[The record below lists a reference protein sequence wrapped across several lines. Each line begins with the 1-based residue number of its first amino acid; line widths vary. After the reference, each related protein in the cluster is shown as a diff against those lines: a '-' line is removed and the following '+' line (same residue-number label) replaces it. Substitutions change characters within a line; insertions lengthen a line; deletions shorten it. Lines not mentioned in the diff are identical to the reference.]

1 MKTVVFHF
9 NVAAPVPY
17 LCRLLRKASHAGQ
30 RTWVLLA
37 PALAH
42 ELDAAL
48 WTFSPDEF
56 IAHGRYEADHEGG
69 LGGGESAGAK
79 GAAGRGQAGLWQRAP
94 VVLSEQLVA
103 QSSSWPLL
111 INLQEPVP
119 PDVERFERLIEI
131 VPADEALKQAAR
143 LRWRHYSQLG
153 WTLQHHDASA

>member
-17 LCRLLRKASHAGQ
+17 LCRLLRKANHAGQ

-37 PALAH
+37 PGLAH

-56 IAHGRYEADHEGG
+56 IAHARYEAEPEKAAAVG
-69 LGGGESAGAK
+69 LVAAK
-79 GAAGRGQAGLWQRAP
+79 DKRLWQRSP

-103 QSSSWPLL
+103 QSSDWPLL
-111 INLQEPVP
+111 INLQAPVP

-131 VPADEALKQAAR
+131 VPQDEALKQAAR

>member
-56 IAHGRYEADHEGG
+56 IAHGRYEADQG
-69 LGGGESAGAK
+69 SA
-79 GAAGRGQAGLWQRAP
+79 AAQAGLWQRAP

-103 QSSSWPLL
+103 QSSDWPLL
-111 INLQEPVP
+111 INLQQPVP

>member
-9 NVAAPVPY
+9 NVGAPVPY
-17 LCRLLRKASHAGQ
+17 LCRLLRKANHAGQ

-37 PALAH
+37 PGLAH

-69 LGGGESAGAK
+69 VGGGESAGAK

-103 QSSSWPLL
+103 QSSSWPL
-111 INLQEPVP
+111 
-119 PDVERFERLIEI
+119 
-131 VPADEALKQAAR
+131 
-143 LRWRHYSQLG
+143 
-153 WTLQHHDASA
+153 